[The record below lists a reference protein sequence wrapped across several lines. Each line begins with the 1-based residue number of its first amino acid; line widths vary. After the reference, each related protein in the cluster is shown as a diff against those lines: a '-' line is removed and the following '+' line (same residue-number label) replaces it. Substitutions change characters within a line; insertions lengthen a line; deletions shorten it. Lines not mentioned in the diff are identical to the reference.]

1 MQGII
6 GITGGIGSGK
16 SIVARVLRCN
26 GFSVYDC
33 DSEAKRIMTKNPEV
47 KEALIKELGA
57 EIYLNTGEINRPLL
71 SSHLFTDVQVRAKV
85 NAIVHEA
92 VKRDI
97 KNKIE
102 RECGHLFIESAILFS
117 SGIDKMCD
125 KVWIVESPLEE
136 RIKRIEERDNL
147 NNEDIKKRIKSQERE
162 MEHLGNTDV
171 IIIKN
176 DGRHPVLPQII
187 SLTGH

>member
-102 RECGHLFIESAILFS
+102 KECGHLFIESAILFS

-125 KVWIVESPLEE
+125 KVWIVESPMEE

-162 MEHLGNTDV
+162 MEHLENTEV